1 MSTYNG
7 WSNYATWRVN
17 LELIDGFQINA
28 DTPYEDYELAEYL
41 KETAILAVENSCPD
55 MGGIA
60 LDYALAFLDE
70 VNWQEIA
77 KHKIEELTPADWE
90 QLARIAASLN
100 QRKSA

>member
-1 MSTYNG
+1 MNKYNG
-7 WSNYATWRVN
+7 WSIYATWRVN
-17 LELIDGFQINA
+17 LELIDGFQINS

-41 KETAILAVENSCPD
+41 KETAILAVDNSCPD

-60 LDYALAFLDE
+60 WDYAMAFLDE

-77 KHKIEELTPADWE
+77 LHKIEELTPADWK
-90 QLARIAASLN
+90 QLTQDKLN

>member
-17 LELIDGFQINA
+17 LELIDGFRINA

-55 MGGIA
+55 TGGIA

-77 KHKIEELTPADWE
+77 KHKQDELTPADWE